1 MTSYLAVTAHWIA
14 LDATN
19 GRLELR
25 AALIG
30 FRHLKKEHTGV
41 NIATVILEVLDRAD
55 VTSKVC
61 TPHEIHLLASLI
73 PYLDRPLHARQR
85 CEQCSRNAKAAI

>member
-1 MTSYLAVTAHWIA
+1 
-14 LDATN
+14 
-19 GRLELR
+19 
-25 AALIG
+25 
-30 FRHLKKEHTGV
+30 
-41 NIATVILEVLDRAD
+41 
-55 VTSKVC
+55 VC